1 MSVPLKRTPELRR
14 FSARLRDN
22 ADDPDE
28 FNRNRIALGDF
39 NIDRRDDRNKHALP
53 QDYLGHVR
61 PLLRRQTF
69 RLRSGL
75 LSDAPGRTRTC
86 DPLLRRREHL
96 LRSTA
101 ACRSVCAA
109 SDGLRIAA
117 ALCCGLPLPSR
128 FQMRLQR

>member
-39 NIDRRDDRNKHALP
+39 NIDRRYDPNKHALP

-69 RLRSGL
+69 RFRSGL
-75 LSDAPGRTRTC
+75 LRMPPAGLEPAT
-86 DPLLRRREHL
+86 PLLRRREQL

-101 ACRSVCAA
+101 ACRSSRSA
-109 SDGLRIAA
+109 SDVSYLADARW
-117 ALCCGLPLPSR
+117 CGLPLP
-128 FQMRLQR
+128 